1 MKTSYKCSICGYF
14 NPDKQGLHEICPV
27 CFWQDD
33 SSSYH
38 EGGPNGMTM
47 KEAKK
52 NYKKYGAA
60 REEFAKYVRK
70 PYAEEID
77 ETKAGTA
84 RLKRKIIDEIN
95 KSDNRSSEFAEMAAD
110 KILYSGNSDMSVLQI
125 KQILAQSSI
134 RGLKSY
140 RLARKITHLINLF
153 EI

>member
-1 MKTSYKCSICGYF
+1 MKTSYKCSTCGYF
-14 NPDKQGLHEICPV
+14 NPDRQGLHEICPV

-70 PYAEEID
+70 PYVEEVD
-77 ETKAGTA
+77 ESKSGIA
-84 RLKRKIIDEIN
+84 RLKRLLVYEMSKFDN
-95 KSDNRSSEFAEMAAD
+95 SNTKSAEMMAD
-110 KILYSGNSDMSVLQI
+110 RILNSEGDVLVLQI
-125 KQILAQSSI
+125 RQMLAESKL
-134 RGLKSY
+134 G
-140 RLARKITHLINLF
+140 A
-153 EI
+153 

>member
-14 NPDKQGLHEICPV
+14 TLDQRGVYEIRPV

-33 SSSYH
+33 PSSYH
-38 EGGPNGMTM
+38 EGGPNGMSIEKA
-47 KEAKK
+47 KE
-52 NYKKYGAA
+52 NYRKFGAVRKEVTKYA
-60 REEFAKYVRK
+60 RK
-70 PYAEEID
+70 PYVEEID

-95 KSDNRSSEFAEMAAD
+95 KSDNRSAEFAEMAAD

-134 RGLKSY
+134 RVLKSY
-140 RLARKITHLINLF
+140 RLVCKITHLINLF